1 MIEEVWVNER
11 LLRYE
16 FEGTASDEARVV
28 VITALGNILEVSE
41 EE

>member
-1 MIEEVWVNER
+1 MNER

-16 FEGTASDEARVV
+16 FQRGTASDEARVV